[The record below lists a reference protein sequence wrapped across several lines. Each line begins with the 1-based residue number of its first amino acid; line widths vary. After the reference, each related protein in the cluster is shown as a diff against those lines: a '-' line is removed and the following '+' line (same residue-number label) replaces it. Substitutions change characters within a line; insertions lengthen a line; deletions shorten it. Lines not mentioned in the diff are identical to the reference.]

1 MGPGAL
7 LMLAAAA
14 AVAGIT
20 SANIALAGPYA
31 MKTVDFGA
39 CDDGEY
45 PGMLVNVS
53 LILDEAANE
62 TAYTGE
68 FTASYDYLADDCEM
82 EITVYKWGSTGGW
95 LKFYDLT
102 FTKPFDYLLANFP
115 AVFECIWYPMGI
127 NKKPVPPGTY
137 YMHRYW
143 TRPITLKKFVAL
155 PYGKYKLYMKGLK
168 DGKRQVCVQMIID
181 IYEVGFFQAL
191 GFKPPVGGS
200 AWGRG

>member
-31 MKTVDFGA
+31 MKAVDFGA

-68 FTASYDYLADDCEM
+68 FTTTYDYLADDCEM

-102 FTKPFDYLLANFP
+102 FTKPFDYLLTNFP
-115 AVFECIWYPMGI
+115 AVFEYIWYPMGI
-127 NKKPVPPGTY
+127 NKKPVPPLWDSSHLWEVQHGAEADQQVLQQWLCTDS
-137 YMHRYW
+137 
-143 TRPITLKKFVAL
+143 
-155 PYGKYKLYMKGLK
+155 GL
-168 DGKRQVCVQMIID
+168 
-181 IYEVGFFQAL
+181 A
-191 GFKPPVGGS
+191 
-200 AWGRG
+200 

>member
-31 MKTVDFGA
+31 LKTVDFGA

-53 LILDEAANE
+53 LILDEAVNE

-68 FTASYDYLADDCEM
+68 FTASYDYLADDCE
-82 EITVYKWGSTGGW
+82 
-95 LKFYDLT
+95 
-102 FTKPFDYLLANFP
+102 
-115 AVFECIWYPMGI
+115 
-127 NKKPVPPGTY
+127 GTY

-168 DGKRQVCVQMIID
+168 DGKRQVCVQLVID

-191 GFKPPVGGS
+191 GFKPPLGGS

>member
-1 MGPGAL
+1 MYCLRP
-7 LMLAAAA
+7 
-14 AVAGIT
+14 
-20 SANIALAGPYA
+20 AGPVRYEGRGLWRLRRRGIPGDA
-31 MKTVDFGA
+31 
-39 CDDGEY
+39 GERAADL
-45 PGMLVNVS
+45 GRG
-53 LILDEAANE
+53 ANE

-68 FTASYDYLADDCEM
+68 FTTTYDYLANDCEM

-102 FTKPFDYLLANFP
+102 FTKPFDYLLTNFP
-115 AVFECIWYPMGI
+115 AVFEYIWYPMAI

-168 DGKRQVCVQMIID
+168 DGKRQVCV
-181 IYEVGFFQAL
+181 
-191 GFKPPVGGS
+191 
-200 AWGRG
+200 